1 MIEMKPQRFVK
12 AKPEVLPK
20 PSYVP
25 FMFAMSLVFFGWG
38 LISYWLI
45 TVTGLAGMC
54 ISLYYWIKILINE
67 RRD

>member
-1 MIEMKPQRFVK
+1 MENRPQQFVN

-20 PSYVP
+20 PTYVP

-45 TVTGLAGMC
+45 TITGLTGIC
-54 ISLYYWIKILINE
+54 ISIFYWIKTLINE
-67 RRD
+67 RAD

>member
-1 MIEMKPQRFVK
+1 MENRLQQFVK

-20 PSYVP
+20 PTYLP

-45 TVTGLAGMC
+45 TLAGLTGVC
-54 ISLYYWIKILINE
+54 VSIFYWIKTLIDE
-67 RRD
+67 RAD

>member
-1 MIEMKPQRFVK
+1 MENRLQKFVK

-20 PSYVP
+20 PTYVP

-45 TVTGLAGMC
+45 TLAGLAGMC
-54 ISLYYWIKILINE
+54 ISIFYWIKTLINE
-67 RRD
+67 RAD